1 MEDDRKAL
9 EERVVK
15 LARELEDVR
24 RRLSEVEARLPSS
37 EGADGPAEVAPPEP
51 PRVGSTREPREG
63 EEALRE
69 PVGMLLRVLTLAG
82 RTFVILGGA
91 YLLRALSDAGVL
103 PAALGAA
110 AGLVYAAVWLAAAD
124 RAADRGDRLGAGFH
138 GLTAMLVAFPLVWET
153 TARLRVLPTWLAAL
167 VLLALAAAALAVA
180 WRRGL
185 PEVAWAGVLGTSVSA
200 LGLAITTHDPVP
212 FTALAVAV
220 LAATE
225 VMAVRDRWL
234 ELLWPPALAA
244 DVLVVH
250 ATILAAHQGA
260 PAEGLV
266 VPGAAAAVVLAL
278 ALLGLSVV
286 GASARTLKR
295 HVPVGPFEI
304 LQTAAAVIIGAGG
317 TVRVLAAHGVQAGP
331 VGGLLLVLGVGAT
344 AAAFAVLRARPES
357 RATVVFYATCGAG
370 LVVGGVSLLLQGR
383 LLAVVFAL
391 GGVVVTVV
399 ARGPVRRILLSYA
412 AVLLTAAGVV
422 SGLLGGSTARLLGA
436 LGAGWA
442 PLDASALLSAA
453 ATFVCFL
460 YLATHRPTP
469 GLRWW
474 GLLPRAAVAGLT
486 VWEFAALVVGALSG
500 LVGHLW
506 TLGPAEVATIRTLAV
521 VVVAVGCAW
530 AAGQRGIRE
539 VGWLVYPLLAAGA
552 AKLLLEDLRHGRPL
566 TLFLSLALYGCA
578 LLAAPRLLRR
588 TGGE

>member
-1 MEDDRKAL
+1 MQ
-9 EERVVK
+9 
-15 LARELEDVR
+15 LARELEDVQ
-24 RRLSEVEARLPSS
+24 RRLSEVEERLSS
-37 EGADGPAEVAPPEP
+37 SGVAEGPAVAAPAEPLRAGVMREP
-51 PRVGSTREPREG
+51 PD
-63 EEALRE
+63 EEELARE

-110 AGLVYAAVWLAAAD
+110 AGLVYAAVWLGAAD
-124 RAADRGDRLGAGFH
+124 RAAGRGDRLGAGFH
-138 GLTAMLVAFPLVWET
+138 GLTALLVALPLVWET
-153 TARLRVLPTWLAAL
+153 TARLAVLPNW
-167 VLLALAAAALAVA
+167 VGAAALLAFTTAAMAVA
-180 WRRGL
+180 GRRGL
-185 PEVAWAGVLGTSVSA
+185 PEVAWAAVLGASVSA
-200 LGLAITTHDPVP
+200 LGLAITTHDAVP

-225 VMAVRDRWL
+225 VMAVRERWL
-234 ELLWPPALAA
+234 ELLWLPALAA
-244 DVLVVH
+244 DVLVLH
-250 ATILAAHQGA
+250 ATILAARPGT
-260 PAEGLV
+260 PAEELV

-304 LQTAAAVIIGAGG
+304 LQTAAALIIGAGG
-317 TVRVLAAHGVQAGP
+317 VVRVLAAHGVHAGP

-370 LVVGGVSLLLQGR
+370 LVVGGVSLLLRGP

-412 AVLLTAAGVV
+412 AVLLAAAAVV
-422 SGLLGGSTARLLGA
+422 SGLLGGATARLVGTP
-436 LGAGWA
+436 GAGWA
-442 PLDASALLSAA
+442 PLGASALLTAA
-453 ATFVCFL
+453 ATVACFL
-460 YLATHRPTP
+460 FLAAHRPTP

-486 VWEFAALVVGALSG
+486 VWEVAGLMVGALSG
-500 LVGHLW
+500 LVGHQW
-506 TLGPAEVATIRTLAV
+506 TAGPAEVATIRTLAV
-521 VVVAVGCAW
+521 VLVAVGCAW
-530 AAGQRGIRE
+530 AAGHRGIRE

-552 AKLLLEDLRHGRPL
+552 AKLLFEDLRHGRPL

-578 LLAAPRLLRR
+578 LLVAPRLLRHAS
-588 TGGE
+588 GE